1 MANLFKD
8 FDTKPFMKRKPPS
21 NNSFDTDQEIKEL
34 AKIPINKKFINDKDD
49 VDATFKKVA
58 KQEGVEYPSALVKRL
73 IEDSTS
79 PILKLKKHFNRPRPH
94 VLAKKRNFKLDHV
107 ELKSMK
113 TPSYPSGHS
122 AQGSLI
128 AEVLADMYP
137 KSAAKFRKAGKDIS
151 DSRNVARAHYKSDSK
166 FGMDLG
172 KEMHKHYSASAGES
186 PMTKRLE
193 WNDSKYPDAK
203 GKFRDLSAGGL
214 ASWLMKTRGKTNLKA
229 IIGSLNQQINF
240 NTKDSDKS
248 YRDKMER
255 TKNIV
260 RKRMGKDSPMKKQK
274 GGGTTKT
281 CLPAAK
287 IRGLSKEKRKQLVGA
302 KKSSGAQGKYK
313 RSSKTNVKGA
323 RKPGAT
329 LRDWFQKEDWRQVN
343 DPSKKCGEK

>member
-1 MANLFKD
+1 MAILFKD
-8 FDTKPFMKRKPPS
+8 FDTKPFKKRKPPS
-21 NNSFDTDQEIKEL
+21 DNSFDTDQELKQL
-34 AKIPINKKFINDKDD
+34 AKTPINKKFIEDKDD
-49 VDATFKKVA
+49 VEATFKKTA
-58 KQEGVEYPSALVKRL
+58 KDAGIEYPSALVKKL
-73 IEDSTS
+73 MDDSTG

-94 VLAKKRNFKLDHV
+94 VLAKKKNMKLEHI

-122 AQGSLI
+122 AQGALI
-128 AEVLADMYP
+128 GEALADMYP
-137 KSAAKFRKAGKDIS
+137 KAAKKFRKAGKDIS
-151 DSRNVARAHYKSDSK
+151 DSRNSARAHYKSDSK
-166 FGMDLG
+166 FGIDLG
-172 KEMHKHYSASAGES
+172 KEMYKHYKKSS
-186 PMTKRLE
+186 PMKKRLE

-203 GKFRDLSAGGL
+203 GKFRDLSAEGL

-240 NTKDSDKS
+240 NTKDSDKA

-287 IRGLSKEKRKQLVGA
+287 IKSLSKEKRQQLVSS
-302 KKSSGAQGKYK
+302 KKAAGAQGKYK

-323 RKPGAT
+323 RKKGAT
-329 LRDWFQKEDWRQVN
+329 LRDWFQKEDWRRVD
-343 DPSKKCGEK
+343 DPSKKCGE